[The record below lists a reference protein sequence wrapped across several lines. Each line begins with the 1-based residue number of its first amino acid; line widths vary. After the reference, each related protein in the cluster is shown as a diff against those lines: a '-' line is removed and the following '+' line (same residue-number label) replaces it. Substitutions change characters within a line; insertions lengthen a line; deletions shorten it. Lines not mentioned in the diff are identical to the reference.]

1 MADFCS
7 LCDYGDLN
15 IEEIYNKHIKPDLLN
30 DMKDLKDDEF
40 INVGVGG
47 VCEHCGITSIG
58 INNKYE
64 AWGGYY
70 GESDH
75 KFGCV
80 DKETLELHR
89 FEDDPKYNEQRESM
103 KREIFVIELEQQIIK
118 QYCLDNNKEVE
129 KLVQEDFEAI
139 DSIFKLKVRE

>member
-15 IEEIYNKHIKPDLLN
+15 IEKIYNTHIKPDLLV

-40 INVGVGG
+40 ITVGVGG
-47 VCEHCGITSIG
+47 ICEHCGIGSIG

-70 GESDH
+70 GEADH
-75 KFGCV
+75 KFGYV

-89 FEDDPKYNEQRESM
+89 FEDDPKYKEQRDKM
-103 KREIFVIELEQQIIK
+103 NREYEYMLFEQEAIN
-118 QYCLDNNKEVE
+118 QYCLVNNKNAENLVE
-129 KLVQEDFEAI
+129 EDFDFINAI
-139 DSIFKLKVRE
+139 VFKKMNP

>member
-15 IEEIYNKHIKPDLLN
+15 IEEIYSKHIKPDLLVN
-30 DMKDLKDDEF
+30 IKDLKDNEF

-47 VCEHCGITSIG
+47 ICEHCGIVSIG

-70 GESDH
+70 GEGNH
-75 KFGCV
+75 QFGYI

-89 FEDDPKYNEQRESM
+89 FEDDTKYKEQRDNIN
-103 KREIFVIELEQQIIK
+103 REYEYMLLEQDVIK
-118 QYCLDNNKEVE
+118 QYCLDNNKNVE
-129 KLVQEDFEAI
+129 NLVEEDFDFI
-139 DSIFKLKVRE
+139 NGIMFKKMNT